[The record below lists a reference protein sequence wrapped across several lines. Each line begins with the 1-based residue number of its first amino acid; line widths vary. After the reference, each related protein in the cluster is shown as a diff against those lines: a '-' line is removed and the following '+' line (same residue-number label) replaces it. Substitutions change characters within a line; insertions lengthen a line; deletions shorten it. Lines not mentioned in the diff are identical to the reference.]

1 MAAKPRF
8 AVCICTFRRRRGRN
22 RHDVI
27 NGDVEL
33 VINGKNKNKNKKLE
47 NKRFTTINKWFY
59 KSLYCTIRASVTFR
73 RGCGEGKKKRKKKIE
88 KYKYI

>member
-1 MAAKPRF
+1 MAAKPSF

-22 RHDVI
+22 RHNVI
-27 NGDVEL
+27 NADVEL
-33 VINGKNKNKNKKLE
+33 VINGKMKNKKNLK

-73 RGCGEGKKKRKKKIE
+73 RGCGEGKKNKKKIE